1 MAALTDRQAHILEVI
16 KDYIEDTGFPP
27 TRAEIAEILGFR
39 SANAAEDHLRAL
51 ERKGYIEILPGAS
64 RGIRLIGQAGEAEEE
79 GLPVVG
85 RVAAGSPILSE
96 EYVEK
101 HYKIDPALFAPKA
114 DYLLQVQGM
123 SMRDA
128 GIFEGDLLAVHK
140 TENARNGQV
149 IVARL
154 DGEVTVKR
162 YQKKGKQVQLHPENP
177 DFSVI
182 EVNDGN
188 HSDFEIEGLAVG
200 VIRSSTL

>member
-1 MAALTDRQAHILEVI
+1 METLTDRQALILEII
-16 KDYIEDTGFPP
+16 KEHIEDSGFPP
-27 TRAEIAEILGFR
+27 TRAELAEILGFK
-39 SANAAEDHLRAL
+39 SVNAAEDHLRAL

-64 RGIRLIGQAGEAEEE
+64 RGIRLLEEE

-96 EYVEK
+96 EYVERR
-101 HYKIDPALFAPKA
+101 YKIDPQLFQPQA

-128 GIFEGDLLAVHK
+128 GIYEGDLLVVHK
-140 TENARNGQV
+140 TAKARNGQV
-149 IVARL
+149 VVARL

-162 YQKKGKQVQLHPENP
+162 YQKKGKVVQLQPENE

-182 EVNDGN
+182 EVAAGN
-188 HSDFEIEGLAVG
+188 HTDFEIEGLAVG
-200 VIRSSTL
+200 IIRSSSAL

>member
-1 MAALTDRQAHILEVI
+1 MAGLTDRQALILDIIKEHIE
-16 KDYIEDTGFPP
+16 ESGFPP
-27 TRAEIAEILGFR
+27 TRAELAEILGFK
-39 SANAAEDHLRAL
+39 SVNAAEDHLRAL

-64 RGIRLIGQAGEAEEE
+64 RGIRLLEEE

-96 EYVEK
+96 EYVETY
-101 HYKIDPALFAPKA
+101 YKIDPYLFHPQA

-140 TENARNGQV
+140 TEKVRNGQV
-149 IVARL
+149 VVARI

-162 YQKKGKQVQLHPENP
+162 YHKKGRAVYLHPENE
-177 DFSVI
+177 DYNVI
-182 EVNDGN
+182 EVTAGN
-188 HSDFEIEGLAVG
+188 HADFEIEGLAVG
-200 VIRSSTL
+200 IIRSSTL